1 MEDVIVPIVLF
12 GAIVGVVWLVSYF
25 NHRKRQVT
33 QETLR
38 IAIQNGESLSP
49 EMIERLSQTQD
60 PKRADM
66 RRFVIVGSITLALC
80 AIAFIAPID
89 DQNGI
94 RGVLAAAVIP
104 GALALAYLGL
114 WRFGHER

>member
-1 MEDVIVPIVLF
+1 MEDILVPIVFF
-12 GAIVGVVWLVSYF
+12 GAIVAVVWLVSYF
-25 NHRKRQVT
+25 NQRKRQIT

-38 IAIQNGESLSP
+38 IAIQNGQSLSADT
-49 EMIERLSQTQD
+49 IERLSQTQD
-60 PKRADM
+60 PKQSDM
-66 RRFVIVGSITLALC
+66 RRFVIIGSITLGLC
-80 AIAFIAPID
+80 AIAFVAPIED
-89 DQNGI
+89 EQGV